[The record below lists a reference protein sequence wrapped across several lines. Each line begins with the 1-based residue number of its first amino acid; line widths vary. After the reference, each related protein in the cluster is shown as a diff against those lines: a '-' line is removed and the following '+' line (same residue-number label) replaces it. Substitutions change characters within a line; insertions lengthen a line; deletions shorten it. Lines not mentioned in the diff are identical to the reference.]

1 MPPQVPDHY
10 RRWMLDALALSTRT
24 SESGDVPVGALLF
37 DGDGALIATGIN
49 ERELLHDPTGHA
61 EIVAM
66 RRAAAARQ
74 DWHLADCTLVV
85 TLEPCIMC
93 AGAIVAARVGT
104 VVFGAW
110 DDKAGGAGSVYDILR
125 DRRLNHRVEV
135 YAGVEAEACGRV
147 LTAFF
152 REK

>member
-1 MPPQVPDHY
+1 VPPEVPDHY

-37 DGDGALIATGIN
+37 GGDGALIATGIN

-74 DWHLADCTLVV
+74 DWHLTDCTLVV

-135 YAGVEAEACGRV
+135 YAGVEAEACGRA

>member
-1 MPPQVPDHY
+1 
-10 RRWMLDALALSTRT
+10 MLDALALSTRT